1 MPRPSRLP
9 EDEIARRLPGLPGW
23 KRNGERLERTYTFET
38 FPKAIAFVNRVAE
51 IAESLDHHPD
61 ITINYTKVTL
71 VVTTHD
77 ASGLTAS
84 DFTLATRI
92 DA

>member
-9 EDEIARRLPGLPGW
+9 EDEITRRLPAVRGW
-23 KRNGERLERTYTFET
+23 ERIGQRLERTYTFET

-71 VVTTHD
+71 AVTTHD
-77 ASGLTAS
+77 AAGLTAN